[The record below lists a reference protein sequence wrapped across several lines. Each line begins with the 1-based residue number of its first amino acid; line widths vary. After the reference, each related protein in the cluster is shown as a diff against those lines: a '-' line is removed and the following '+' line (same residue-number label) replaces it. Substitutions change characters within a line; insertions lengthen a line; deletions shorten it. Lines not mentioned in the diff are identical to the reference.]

1 MHGSCPLKKLVGAV
15 KDGLI
20 YVNAEG
26 PKGEPDPKLSA
37 RNIRDIFGRMS
48 MNDSETV
55 ALIGAGNNNNN
66 NNNNDNNNNNNNNNN
81 DNNNNNGS
89 NRSRAQRWKMP
100 RRLPKGWRKA
110 LQRKP
115 DLPVER

>member
-66 NNNNDNNNNNNNNNN
+66 NNNDY
-81 DNNNNNGS
+81 NNNNGS

-100 RRLPKGWRKA
+100 RRLPKGWRKT